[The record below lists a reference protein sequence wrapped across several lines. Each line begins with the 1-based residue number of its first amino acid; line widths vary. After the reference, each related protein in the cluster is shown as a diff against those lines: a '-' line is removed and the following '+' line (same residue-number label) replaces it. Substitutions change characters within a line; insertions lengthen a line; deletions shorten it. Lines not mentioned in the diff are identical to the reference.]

1 MNLSLTAS
9 SYEKLISSLNQ
20 GNTLL
25 WLISPCS
32 CLGNW
37 HKPFLRLI
45 HSYLYNWLNVKQLP
59 PLNPRQQI
67 TSLNY
72 TTPNQYTSLSY
83 LNRKYNLVFKKN
95 FFFSALMQYNWH
107 MTPCT
112 FAFYSRFWVV
122 VIRLWQLLIYSFQ
135 LNPTFS
141 SLSLP
146 VYSNTANWILLFRYP
161 FT

>member
-1 MNLSLTAS
+1 MISDSSVNLSLTAS

-95 FFFSALMQYNWH
+95 FFFSFNA
-107 MTPCT
+107 
-112 FAFYSRFWVV
+112 
-122 VIRLWQLLIYSFQ
+122 IQLTHDTVYFCFLLQILSGSYQTLTIVNIFFPTQSHIFIPQ
-135 LNPTFS
+135 L
-141 SLSLP
+141 
-146 VYSNTANWILLFRYP
+146 ACLF
-161 FT
+161 